1 MNILGISAYYHDSAA
16 ALVSNGEIIAAA
28 QEERFSRK
36 KHDAR
41 FPENAIAYCLK
52 AAKLELR
59 EIDRIVFY
67 DKPLVKFERLLETY
81 LSYAPHGFRS
91 FLAAMPVWLKEKLY
105 LKTVLKREFAKMGGC
120 KTPLVPPLLF
130 TEHHQAHAASAF
142 YPSPFQQAVVLCL
155 DGVGEWAT
163 TSVWWGDGNQLTPQ
177 WEIDFP
183 HSLGLLYSAF
193 TYYTGFKVNSG
204 EYKLM
209 GLAPYGE
216 PKYVDK
222 ILTHLLDLKDD
233 GTFRL
238 NMDYFNYT
246 TGLTMTNKKFDELFG
261 GSPRQAEGKLTQRE
275 MDIAA
280 SIQVVTEEVVLRLSR
295 TVQKEFNA
303 DYLCLAGGVALNC
316 VANGRILREGPFKD
330 IWIQPA
336 AGDAGGALGAAL
348 AVWYEYGDQQ
358 RNVKNWLVGDVGE
371 SSPETEDTGE
381 GLSVVTAAAIA
392 QRGVPAIA
400 TKSTAK
406 LACNDQM
413 RGSYL
418 GPRYSDAEILEY
430 FDGIQANYQR
440 LDDAELMPR
449 LAEILDGGN
458 VIGWFQ
464 GRMEFGPRA
473 LGGRSIIGDPRNTK
487 MQSVMNLKIK
497 YRESFRPFAPS
508 VLAERVSEYFEIDHS
523 SPYMLLVA
531 PVKASLRIPMTAQQE
546 QLFGIDKL
554 NVPRSELPAVTH
566 VDYSARIQ
574 TVHKETNPR
583 YYDLISNFEKRTGC
597 AVLVNTSFNVR
608 GEPIVCTPEDAYRCF
623 MRTEMDY
630 LVVENF
636 LLAKSEQIPWKQDDS
651 WKSEF
656 ELD

>member
-1 MNILGISAYYHDSAA
+1 MHILGISAYYHDSAA
-16 ALVSNGEIIAAA
+16 ALVRDGEIIAAA

-41 FPENAIAYCLK
+41 FPEHAIRYCLQQ
-52 AAKLELR
+52 ANLTLL
-59 EIDRIVFY
+59 DVDHIVFY

-81 LSYAPHGFRS
+81 LSYAPNGFRS
-91 FLAAMPVWLKEKLY
+91 FMTAMPVWLKEKLY
-105 LKTVLKREFAKMGGC
+105 LKTVLKKEFSKLLGVKHAKLPKLM
-120 KTPLVPPLLF
+120 F
-130 TEHHQAHAASAF
+130 SEHHQSHAASAYF
-142 YPSPFQQAVVLCL
+142 PSPFERAAVLCL

-163 TSVWWGDGNQLTPQ
+163 TTVWLGEGNSLTPQ

-216 PKYVDK
+216 PIYVDK
-222 ILTHLLDLKDD
+222 ILTHLIDLKDD

-246 TGLTMTNKKFDELFG
+246 VGLTMTNKKFDQLFDG
-261 GSPRQAEGKLTQRE
+261 PPRKPESKLTQRE

-295 TVQKEFNA
+295 TVQKELNV
-303 DYLCLAGGVALNC
+303 DYLCMAGGVALNC
-316 VANGRILREGPFKD
+316 VANGRILREGPFKE

-348 AVWYEYGDQQ
+348 AVWYQYHNQPRTVESEK
-358 RNVKNWLVGDVGE
+358 VFAEVGATVE
-371 SSPETEDTGE
+371 NP
-381 GLSVVTAAAIA
+381 SVQNSGIA
-392 QRGVPAIA
+392 TLQPKLKTVPAP
-400 TKSTAK
+400 K
-406 LACNDQM
+406 DQM
-413 RGSYL
+413 KGSYL
-418 GPRYSDAEILEY
+418 GPKFSDE
-430 FDGIQANYQR
+430 DIQLYLDSIKAVYRR

-449 LAEILDGGN
+449 LAEILDDGN
-458 VIGWFQ
+458 VVGWFQ

-473 LGGRSIIGDPRNTK
+473 LGGRSIIGDPRNSK

-508 VLAERVSEYFEIDHS
+508 VLAERVSDYFEMNCP

-531 PVKASLRIPMTAQQE
+531 PIQENLRISMTAEQQ

-554 NVPRSELPAVTH
+554 NIPRSEIPAITH
-566 VDYSARIQ
+566 VDYSARVQ
-574 TVHKETNPR
+574 TVHKDTNPR
-583 YYDLISNFEKRTGC
+583 YHNLISHFEKRTGC
-597 AVLVNTSFNVR
+597 GVIVNTSFNVR

-630 LVVENF
+630 LVLENY
-636 LLAKSEQIPWKQDDS
+636 LLAKSDQTPWEKDESWKQ
-651 WKSEF
+651 EF